1 MPGTTADRS
10 DAELYR
16 GSRLESIVEALEEA
30 GRTVSPLERE
40 FVDAGVAARDATVK
54 AARRSA
60 RRLRR
65 LLVGVAAAL
74 VVALLAGVLAVAQR
88 GRADD
93 AATAA
98 RVEALVGRAESLR
111 ATQRDTAALL
121 AVEANRLA
129 DTPRTRSALLS
140 TFTNDEGFLDAHRFA
155 ADRGGAGIVA
165 PDGESAYLAGPDGH
179 LRPYDLDSGAL
190 GAPLPA
196 VGDADD
202 PLPLLAVSPD
212 GTLVAEITRSGAGAT
227 STSTIGVI
235 DTTSRSS
242 TFRPVEVDGRVEA
255 VTFSTAGDRLAVT
268 IGDEAALVVLDATTG
283 IEVASAP
290 GVEPADPDD
299 VYVRAA
305 NLADGLYFAGPASG
319 IITVG
324 DVYVVGSIDGSVRLF
339 DVETTAL
346 RATVTAP
353 HNTVSL
359 LHAAGDG
366 TVVTAGR
373 IGLTRIDLA
382 SETVLWHHA
391 ELEPC
396 RNLTVVATRDTF
408 YCGDPFGRLVERDL
422 ATGLPVRR
430 LDAQD
435 GNSGTLWPARDGTEL
450 VAFGINE
457 PVVAR
462 WRLDGSGPIT
472 HLVAPGWDVDMRL
485 QPRRR
490 PDARRARHH
499 RRRPGI

>member
-1 MPGTTADRS
+1 M
-10 DAELYR
+10 
-16 GSRLESIVEALEEA
+16 
-30 GRTVSPLERE
+30 
-40 FVDAGVAARDATVK
+40 DAGVAARDATVK

-88 GRADD
+88 RRADD

-242 TFRPVEVDGRVEA
+242 RFRPVEVDGRVEA
-255 VTFSTAGDRLAVT
+255 ATFSTAGDRLAVT

-319 IITVG
+319 ITTVG

-396 RNLTVVATRDTF
+396 RNLTVVASRDSSTAVIRSAGSSNGTSPPACPCAGSTPRTATAGRSGPPATAPSSSPSASTNPSSPAGASTDRDRSPTSSPPAGTSTRASA
-408 YCGDPFGRLVERDL
+408 PP
-422 ATGLPVRR
+422 ATGCS
-430 LDAQD
+430 
-435 GNSGTLWPARDGTEL
+435 SGAASPPTTP
-450 VAFGINE
+450 
-457 PVVAR
+457 
-462 WRLDGSGPIT
+462 
-472 HLVAPGWDVDMRL
+472 
-485 QPRRR
+485 
-490 PDARRARHH
+490 
-499 RRRPGI
+499 